1 MAESLRR
8 MTSGLVI
15 EVWDLIEG
23 EDEQRL
29 EREAIEKMIRAMK
42 TREEKFDYYKL
53 RSESHG

>member
-1 MAESLRR
+1 MTESLRR

-29 EREAIEKMIRAMK
+29 ERESIEKMVRAMK
-42 TREEKFDYYKL
+42 TRERNL
-53 RSESHG
+53 IIIN

>member
-1 MAESLRR
+1 MTESLRR

-23 EDEQRL
+23 EDEQSL

-42 TREEKFDYYKL
+42 TREREI
-53 RSESHG
+53 

>member
-1 MAESLRR
+1 MTESLRR
-8 MTSGLVI
+8 MTSGLAI

-42 TREEKFDYYKL
+42 MRERNL
-53 RSESHG
+53 IIIN

>member
-42 TREEKFDYYKL
+42 MRERNL
-53 RSESHG
+53 IIIN